1 MAITARHFVQTYV
14 EDFKY
19 WFGHKN
25 RQNVF
30 RNQPEGIGSFTV
42 QYPEEKLK
50 VPERFRVLP
59 VLIYEA
65 DNGDCRCTA
74 CGICAKVCPPQCI
87 WIVQAKGQD
96 GKPKPKA
103 NDFFIDMDV
112 CMNCGFCSEFCPFDA
127 IKMDHQFE
135 LSNYE
140 RKQSH
145 VYNMQDLLVSTDYY
159 SVTHPRAWAKEL
171 AVKEEE
177 EKKRKAKEAAAAA
190 AAKKKAEDAAKAA
203 AATTGGGP
211 AAPAPIEQ
219 KPTPPGTPAASP
231 KAPTPAGTTPGSEKP
246 APTPAESKT
255 GVPPEKPAAPG
266 AVPAAPTP
274 TEQKSAAADSAP
286 PVPPKSAVP
295 TAPPTVEKA
304 VPKPAFKRA
313 AAINDFRHS
322 IFLFSRK
329 R

>member
-1 MAITARHFVQTYV
+1 MRLYGLNILTGMAITARHFVQTYV

-190 AAKKKAEDAAKAA
+190 AAKKKAEEAAKAA

-211 AAPAPIEQ
+211 AAPTPTDQ
-219 KPTPPGTPAASP
+219 KPVAPGSTPPVPPNVKPAAEP
-231 KAPTPAGTTPGSEKP
+231 KA

-255 GVPPEKPAAPG
+255 GVPPDKPAAPG
-266 AVPAAPTP
+266 AVPAKEATGGATQAP
-274 TEQKSAAADSAP
+274 
-286 PVPPKSAVP
+286 AVP
-295 TAPPTVEKA
+295 AKPKEEK
-304 VPKPAFKRA
+304 PQ
-313 AAINDFRHS
+313 
-322 IFLFSRK
+322 
-329 R
+329 

>member
-1 MAITARHFVQTYV
+1 MRLYGLNILTGMAITARHFVETYI

-19 WFGHKN
+19 WFGDKK
-25 RQNVF
+25 RQSSF
-30 RNQPEGIGSFTV
+30 RNQPETLGSFTV

-59 VLIYEA
+59 VLIYEE
-65 DNGDCRCTA
+65 DSGDCRCTA

-159 SVTHPRAWAKEL
+159 AQTHPRAWAKEL

-190 AAKKKAEDAAKAA
+190 KKKAEEAAKAA
-203 AATTGGGP
+203 AAAAAPP
-211 AAPAPIEQ
+211 AAPATPET
-219 KPTPPGTPAASP
+219 KPE
-231 KAPTPAGTTPGSEKP
+231 EKP
-246 APTPAESKT
+246 
-255 GVPPEKPAAPG
+255 
-266 AVPAAPTP
+266 
-274 TEQKSAAADSAP
+274 Q
-286 PVPPKSAVP
+286 
-295 TAPPTVEKA
+295 
-304 VPKPAFKRA
+304 
-313 AAINDFRHS
+313 
-322 IFLFSRK
+322 
-329 R
+329 

>member
-1 MAITARHFVQTYV
+1 MGLYGLNILTGMAITAKHFVQTYV

-19 WFGHKN
+19 WFGQKN
-25 RQNVF
+25 RQRVF
-30 RNQPEGIGSFTV
+30 RNQPEEIGSFTV

-65 DNGDCRCTA
+65 DSGDCRCTA

-87 WIVQAKGQD
+87 WIVQAKDQG

-190 AAKKKAEDAAKAA
+190 AAKKKAEEAAKAA
-203 AATTGGGP
+203 AAG
-211 AAPAPIEQ
+211 APAPA
-219 KPTPPGTPAASP
+219 PA
-231 KAPTPAGTTPGSEKP
+231 PAGTAPAKPAEPKPAEPKP
-246 APTPAESKT
+246 APAPSAEVKK
-255 GVPPEKPAAPG
+255 EDKP
-266 AVPAAPTP
+266 
-274 TEQKSAAADSAP
+274 Q
-286 PVPPKSAVP
+286 
-295 TAPPTVEKA
+295 
-304 VPKPAFKRA
+304 
-313 AAINDFRHS
+313 
-322 IFLFSRK
+322 
-329 R
+329 